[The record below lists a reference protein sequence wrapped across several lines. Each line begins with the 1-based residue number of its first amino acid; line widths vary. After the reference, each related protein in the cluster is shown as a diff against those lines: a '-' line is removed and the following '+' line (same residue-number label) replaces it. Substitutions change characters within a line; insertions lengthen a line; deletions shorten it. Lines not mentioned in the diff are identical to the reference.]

1 MKDLSKK
8 IRDGGVQKF
17 NGSQL
22 GINKQGKGNF
32 PRWNYMCDEEY
43 AEKFK
48 KIFKKK
54 SEPNKT
60 D

>member
-17 NGSQL
+17 NSKSL
-22 GINKQGKGNF
+22 GLNTQGKGSF
-32 PRWNYMCDEEY
+32 PRWSYMCDDDY
-43 AEKFK
+43 AKNYN

-54 SEPNKT
+54 

>member
-8 IRDGGVQKF
+8 MRNGGVKKF

-22 GINKQGKGNF
+22 GVNKNGKGSF
-32 PRWNYMCDEEY
+32 PRWDYMCDEEY
-43 AEKFK
+43 KKNFD

-54 SEPNKT
+54 DES
-60 D
+60 DRRD